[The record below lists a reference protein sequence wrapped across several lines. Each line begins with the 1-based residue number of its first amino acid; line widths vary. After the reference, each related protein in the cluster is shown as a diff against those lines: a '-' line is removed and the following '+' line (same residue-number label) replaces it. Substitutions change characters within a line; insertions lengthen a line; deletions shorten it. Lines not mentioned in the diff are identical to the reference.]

1 MEVTE
6 KYCEHEPTTVTKNE
20 ATILQEILIQIDK
33 ETNANRL
40 NIVVN
45 DKKERTYIPREGNM
59 SIKMTEIQK
68 I

>member
-20 ATILQEILIQIDK
+20 AILQEIPIQADK

-59 SIKMTEIQK
+59 AIKMTETLK
-68 I
+68 V